1 MKKSFI
7 IILIFLI
14 SCTNSIKNYDD
25 FFSNLSFR
33 DLEGNKWNLN
43 NINKTVIIINFY
55 SPTCAPCIEELPALH
70 MIYQEAKRL
79 NYEMFLAIEPD
90 LEKNLPVVPENFKN
104 QPYNDEIYLFLRD
117 VIKQEIKRRNISIPV
132 YIFEPPFRIDKD
144 QIITGTPETLI
155 FTTQPL
161 RLRYNFI
168 GPIATTENIEDLKW
182 NTRYQFFIQ
191 MLNTIHQ
198 NTQKTI
204 ETY

>member
-90 LEKNLPVVPENFKN
+90 LEKNLPFVPENFKN

>member
-1 MKKSFI
+1 MKRLLLLK
-7 IILIFLI
+7 LIFFLG
-14 SCTNSIKNYDD
+14 CVNSIKNYDD
-25 FFSNLSFR
+25 FFSKLSFR

-55 SPTCAPCIEELPALH
+55 SPTCPPCIEELPALH

-90 LEKNLPVVPENFKN
+90 LEKNLPVVPENYKN
-104 QPYNDEIYLFLRD
+104 QPYNEEIYLFLRN
-117 VIKQEIKRRNISIPV
+117 VIIQEIKRRNISIPV

-198 NTQKTI
+198 NAQKTI
-204 ETY
+204 QTY

>member
-25 FFSNLSFR
+25 FFSKLSFR